1 MSQVDVP
8 VVGGHAG
15 LTILPLF
22 SQATPL
28 KDLSAEERDALTKR
42 TQDGGTE
49 VVQAKAGKVG
59 KQGPCSVG
67 GQTEMLVVQ
76 AKAAYGRTGAD
87 CLGHWGC
94 LKEVQANI
102 GKVGSAWCGL
112 PECSLSGGCLCMVGC
127 LDDGDE
133 GKLWVSRPRPDGRV
147 LSWGTG
153 EMWQL
158 ACLAVGWQSLGG
170 GVRGSA
176 DQGGLLG
183 FGLLRW

>member
-59 KQGPCSVG
+59 KQGPYSQC
-67 GQTEMLVVQ
+67 
-76 AKAAYGRTGAD
+76 
-87 CLGHWGC
+87 
-94 LKEVQANI
+94 
-102 GKVGSAWCGL
+102 GSGWPDRA
-112 PECSLSGGCLCMVGC
+112 LSGAG
-127 LDDGDE
+127 
-133 GKLWVSRPRPDGRV
+133 
-147 LSWGTG
+147 
-153 EMWQL
+153 
-158 ACLAVGWQSLGG
+158 
-170 GVRGSA
+170 
-176 DQGGLLG
+176 QGGLWDGRCRLSGALG
-183 FGLLRW
+183 LSRGGAGQYRQGGVCGVWAAGMQPVRCLSLHCGMCG